1 MKEFLSENIIQ
12 QWITNDKKLSDA
24 LVEIENL
31 GLSEKEQAEI
41 AFHRISDMY
50 QLPKMPNDIIDE
62 DEDEDIVETYTGDD
76 EDYDPSSVY
85 QELGLIK
92 YLNPDEDLRGNV
104 LMAIYLV
111 KNKLHVDI
119 DEVYIKRYGNK
130 EKICGIGFK
139 GDNTDVEII
148 FMDEGKS
155 WFELGCILFMR
166 SVD

>member
-1 MKEFLSENIIQ
+1 MDELLSENVIQ
-12 QWITNDKKLSDA
+12 QWIAEDKKLSAA

-41 AFHRISDMY
+41 AFHRISEMY

-62 DEDEDIVETYTGDD
+62 NEDIVETYTGDD
-76 EDYDPSSVY
+76 QDYDPSSVY

-92 YLNPDEDLRGNV
+92 YLNPDEDPRGNV

-119 DEVYIKRYGNK
+119 DEVYIKKYGSK
-130 EKICGIGFK
+130 KKSRGIGFK
-139 GDNTDVEII
+139 GENTNVEIV
-148 FMDEGKS
+148 FVDEGKS
-155 WFELGCILFMR
+155 WFELGCILFIR